1 MKADTRKKVLAYGM
15 VLIMVIV
22 IFTVAVSAMIR

>member
-15 VLIMVIV
+15 ALIMVIV
-22 IFTVAVSAMIR
+22 IFTVAVSAMI

>member
-22 IFTVAVSAMIR
+22 IFTVAVSAMI